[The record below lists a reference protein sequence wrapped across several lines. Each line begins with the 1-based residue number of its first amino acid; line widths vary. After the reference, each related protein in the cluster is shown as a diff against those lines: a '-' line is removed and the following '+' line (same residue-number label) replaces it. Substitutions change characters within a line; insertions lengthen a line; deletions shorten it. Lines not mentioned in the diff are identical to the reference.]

1 MEVLLDFWAAY
12 SSTVAFGMVNSFIA
26 LSMYAVLSAGILA
39 FTSIVFAAIGGFAAA
54 QMVAVFGMPVT
65 VGILV
70 GGVGGFL
77 CSVILAPLF
86 LRLETHWMAL
96 ASLALVLITRV
107 VVLNAPSLTGGV
119 NGMLVPARVSILE
132 LTIWLVLVGI
142 VYYRL
147 HNSWYGL
154 ATRAVREDPAVAET
168 MGISVWRIQFI
179 AFAISG
185 AVGGIGGAAMATT
198 LQFISADTYFLDASF
213 NMLASTVLG
222 GSFHWFGPIAG
233 AFIFTSL
240 PTVMQSI
247 VPEIQD
253 VAKGVVL
260 LVIMIY
266 LPRGLIDPRA
276 RKLRRLGSARKTAN
290 DEPAS
295 AFEPS
300 HDAIVPGTKPI
311 GESEK

>member
-1 MEVLLDFWAAY
+1 
-12 SSTVAFGMVNSFIA
+12 
-26 LSMYAVLSAGILA
+26 
-39 FTSIVFAAIGGFAAA
+39 
-54 QMVAVFGMPVT
+54 
-65 VGILV
+65 
-70 GGVGGFL
+70 
-77 CSVILAPLF
+77 
-86 LRLETHWMAL
+86 
-96 ASLALVLITRV
+96 
-107 VVLNAPSLTGGV
+107 
-119 NGMLVPARVSILE
+119 
-132 LTIWLVLVGI
+132 
-142 VYYRL
+142 
-147 HNSWYGL
+147 
-154 ATRAVREDPAVAET
+154 
-168 MGISVWRIQFI
+168 
-179 AFAISG
+179 
-185 AVGGIGGAAMATT
+185 MATT